1 MTHDELRDLVP
12 IYALDAL
19 DGDEELEVRSHLE
32 ACQPCRMLLESHVQ
46 AAASL
51 ALTAEPVTPPAALRS
66 RLMTAV
72 ASTPQASPLPPAVPL
87 RPRPPVTWERLSAL
101 VAVAALIVLGA
112 FSYRQ
117 TRHLHDQARKL
128 AAQNEIFQALAS
140 PLATAVPMTGT
151 GPGVNASAELYVSGD
166 KHTAG
171 LVARGLSDPGK
182 NVYQLWLIGNNNV
195 PVPVQAFRPDE
206 SGLALVQIRTNLSN
220 MQGMAVT
227 VEARAGNSTPQG
239 SFVLKS

>member
-1 MTHDELRDLVP
+1 MTHDEVRDLVP

-51 ALTAEPVTPPAALRS
+51 ALASEPVTPPAALRS

-117 TRHLHDQARKL
+117 TRHLHDQERQL
-128 AAQNEIFQALAS
+128 ATQNEIFQALAS

-151 GPGVNASAELYVSGD
+151 GSGVNASAELYVSGD

-195 PVPVQAFRPDE
+195 PVPVQAFRPDP

-227 VEARAGNSTPQG
+227 VEAKAGNSTPQG

>member
-32 ACQPCRMLLESHVQ
+32 ACQPCRVLLESHVQ
-46 AAASL
+46 AAASMAL
-51 ALTAEPVTPPAALRS
+51 AAEPVTPPAALRS

-72 ASTPQASPLPPAVPL
+72 ASPPQAPPLTPAAPL
-87 RPRPPVTWERLSAL
+87 RPRQSLTWERLSAL
-101 VAVAALIVLGA
+101 VAVAALLPLRA

-117 TRHLHDQARKL
+117 PPHLHQQERKL
-128 AAQNEIFQALAS
+128 AAQQEFFQALAS
-140 PLATAVPMTGT
+140 PLATAVPLTGT
-151 GPGVNASAELYVSGD
+151 GSGVTASAELYVSGD

-182 NVYQLWLIGNNNV
+182 NVYQLWVIGNNNV
-195 PVPVQAFRPDE
+195 PVPVQAFRPDS

-227 VEARAGNSTPQG
+227 VEAKAGNSTPQG

>member
-12 IYALDAL
+12 VYALDAL
-19 DGDEELEVRSHLE
+19 DGDEELEVRGHLE
-32 ACQPCRMLLESHVQ
+32 ACQPCRTLLESHVQ

-51 ALTAEPVTPPAALRS
+51 ALVAEPVPPPAALRS

-72 ASTPQASPLPPAVPL
+72 ASTPQAPPLTPAAPL
-87 RPRPPVTWERLSAL
+87 RPRRPLTWERLSAL
-101 VAVAALIVLGA
+101 VAVAALLALGA

-117 TRHLHDQARKL
+117 TRHLHEQERKL
-128 AAQNEIFQALAS
+128 AAQGEIFQALAS
-140 PLATAVPMTGT
+140 PLATAVPLTGR
-151 GPGVNASAELYVSGD
+151 GPAVNASAELYVSGD

-195 PVPVQAFRPDE
+195 PVPVQAFRPDS
-206 SGLALVQIRTNLSN
+206 SGLALVQITTNLSN

-227 VEARAGNSTPQG
+227 VEAKAGNPAPQG
-239 SFVLKS
+239 AFVLKS

>member
-32 ACQPCRMLLESHVQ
+32 ACQHCRMLLESHVQ

-51 ALTAEPVTPPAALRS
+51 ALAAEPVTPPAELRS

-72 ASTPQASPLPPAVPL
+72 ASTPQALPLPPAVAL
-87 RPRPPVTWERLSAL
+87 RPRPPLTWERLSAL

-117 TRHLHDQARKL
+117 TRHLHDQERKL
-128 AAQNEIFQALAS
+128 SAQNEIFQALAS

-151 GPGVNASAELYVSGD
+151 GTGVNASAELYVSGD

-195 PVPVQAFRPDE
+195 PVPVQAFRPDP

-227 VEARAGNSTPQG
+227 VEARAGNSTPHG

>member
-1 MTHDELRDLVP
+1 MNHDELRDLVP

-19 DGDEELEVRSHLE
+19 GGDEELEVRSHLE
-32 ACQPCRMLLESHVQ
+32 ACQPCRLLLDSHLQ
-46 AAASL
+46 AAAAL
-51 ALTAEPVTPPAALRS
+51 ALAAKPVTPPADLRS

-72 ASTPQASPLPPAVPL
+72 AASPQAPSLPPAVPL
-87 RPRPPVTWERLSAL
+87 RSLRSVTWQRVSAL
-101 VAVAALIVLGA
+101 VAVAALLALGA

-117 TRHLHDQARKL
+117 TRHLHEQERRL
-128 AAQNEIFQALAS
+128 AAQGAIFQALAS
-140 PLATAVPMTGT
+140 PLTTAVPLTGT
-151 GPGVNASAELYVSGD
+151 GSGVNASAELYVSGD

-182 NVYQLWLIGNNNV
+182 NVYQLWLIENNV
-195 PVPVQAFRPDE
+195 PAPVEAFRPDS

-227 VEARAGNSTPQG
+227 VEARAGNPAPQG
-239 SFVLKS
+239 PFVLKS

>member
-1 MTHDELRDLVP
+1 MTHDELRDLIP

-19 DGDEELEVRSHLE
+19 DGDEELEIRSHLE
-32 ACQPCRMLLESHVQ
+32 ACQACRMLLDSHVQ

-51 ALTAEPVTPPAALRS
+51 ALAAEPVTPPAALRT

-72 ASTPQASPLPPAVPL
+72 ASTPQAPPSTPAVPL
-87 RPRPPVTWERLSAL
+87 RLRQPVTWERLSAI
-101 VAVAALIVLGA
+101 VAVAALLALGA

-117 TRHLHDQARKL
+117 TRHLHELERKL
-128 AAQNEIFQALAS
+128 AAQGEIFQALAS
-140 PLATAVPMTGT
+140 PLATAVPLTGT
-151 GPGVNASAELYVSGD
+151 GSGVNASAELYVSGD

-195 PVPVQAFRPDE
+195 PVPVQAFRPDS
-206 SGLALVQIRTNLSN
+206 SGLALVQIRINLSN

>member
-1 MTHDELRDLVP
+1 MTHEELRDLVP

-19 DGDEELEVRSHLE
+19 EGVEELEIRNHLE
-32 ACQPCRMLLESHVQ
+32 GCEACRLLLESHVQ

-51 ALTAEPVTPPAALRS
+51 ALAADPVPPPAALRS

-72 ASTPQASPLPPAVPL
+72 ASTPQAPPSTPAVPL
-87 RPRPPVTWERLSAL
+87 RPRRPMTWERLSAI
-101 VAVAALIVLGA
+101 VAVAAVLVLGA
-112 FSYRQ
+112 FSFRQ
-117 TRHLHDQARKL
+117 ARQLHDQERKL
-128 AAQNEIFQALAS
+128 AGQGEIFQALAS
-140 PLATAVPMTGT
+140 PLATAVPLTGT
-151 GPGVNASAELYVSGD
+151 GSGVNASAELYVSGD

-182 NVYQLWLIGNNNV
+182 NIYQLWLIGNNNV
-195 PVPVQAFRPDE
+195 PVPVQAFRPDS

-227 VEARAGNSTPQG
+227 MEAKAGNPTPQG

>member
-1 MTHDELRDLVP
+1 MNHDELRDLVP

-19 DGDEELEVRSHLE
+19 GGDEELEVRSHLE
-32 ACQPCRMLLESHVQ
+32 ACEPCRLLLESHMR
-46 AAASL
+46 AAAAL
-51 ALTAEPVTPPAALRS
+51 ALAAEPVTPPPDLRS

-72 ASTPQASPLPPAVPL
+72 AASPQAPSLPPVVPL
-87 RPRPPVTWERLSAL
+87 RSLRSVTWQRVSAL
-101 VAVAALIVLGA
+101 VAVAALLAMGA

-117 TRHLHDQARKL
+117 TRHLHEQERRL
-128 AAQNEIFQALAS
+128 AAQGAIFQALAS
-140 PLATAVPMTGT
+140 PLTTAVPLTGT

-182 NVYQLWLIGNNNV
+182 NVYQLWLIENNV
-195 PVPVQAFRPDE
+195 PAPVEAFRPDS
-206 SGLALVQIRTNLSN
+206 SGIALVQIRTNLSN

-227 VEARAGNSTPQG
+227 VEARAGNPAPQG
-239 SFVLKS
+239 PFVLKS

>member
-1 MTHDELRDLVP
+1 MNHDELQDLVP

-19 DGDEELEVRSHLE
+19 GGDEELEVRSHLE
-32 ACQPCRMLLESHVQ
+32 ACEPCRLLLESHMR
-46 AAASL
+46 AAAAL
-51 ALTAEPVTPPAALRS
+51 ALAAEPVTPPPDLRS

-72 ASTPQASPLPPAVPL
+72 AASPQAPSLPPVVPL
-87 RPRPPVTWERLSAL
+87 RSLRSVTWQRVSAL
-101 VAVAALIVLGA
+101 VAVAALLAMGA

-117 TRHLHDQARKL
+117 TRHLHEQERRL
-128 AAQNEIFQALAS
+128 AAQGAIFQALAS
-140 PLATAVPMTGT
+140 PLTTAVPLTGT
-151 GPGVNASAELYVSGD
+151 GSGVNASAELYVSGD

-182 NVYQLWLIGNNNV
+182 NVYQLWLIENNV
-195 PVPVQAFRPDE
+195 PAPVEAFRPDS

-227 VEARAGNSTPQG
+227 MEARAGNSAPQG
-239 SFVLKS
+239 PFVLKS

>member
-1 MTHDELRDLVP
+1 MNHDDLRDLIP

-19 DGDEELEVRSHLE
+19 AGDEELEVRSHLE
-32 ACQPCRMLLESHVQ
+32 ACPSCQLLLESHVQ
-46 AAASL
+46 AAAGL
-51 ALTAEPVTPPAALRS
+51 ALAASPVTPPADLRS

-72 ASTPQASPLPPAVPL
+72 AASRQAPPLPPAVPL
-87 RPRPPVTWERLSAL
+87 RPRSSVTWQRVSAL
-101 VAVAALIVLGA
+101 VAVAALLALGV

-117 TRHLHDQARKL
+117 ARHLDEAERRL
-128 AAQNEIFQALAS
+128 AAQGAIFQALAN
-140 PLATAVPMTGT
+140 PLTTAVPLTGT

-182 NVYQLWLIGNNNV
+182 NVYQLWLIENNV
-195 PVPVQAFRPDE
+195 PAPVEAFRPDS

-227 VEARAGNSTPQG
+227 MEARAGNSAPQG
-239 SFVLKS
+239 PFVLKS

>member
-19 DGDEELEVRSHLE
+19 DGDEELEVRGHLE
-32 ACQPCRMLLESHVQ
+32 TCQPCRMLLESDVQ

-51 ALTAEPVTPPAALRS
+51 ALAADPVTPPAALRS

-72 ASTPQASPLPPAVPL
+72 ASTPQAPPLPPAVPL

-227 VEARAGNSTPQG
+227 VEARTGNSTPQG

>member
-1 MTHDELRDLVP
+1 MTHDEVRDLVP

-51 ALTAEPVTPPAALRS
+51 ALAAEPVTPPAALRS

-72 ASTPQASPLPPAVPL
+72 ASTPQAPPLPPALPL
-87 RPRPPVTWERLSAL
+87 RPRRSVTWERLSAL
-101 VAVAALIVLGA
+101 VAVAALIVLGG

-117 TRHLHDQARKL
+117 TRHLHDQERKL

-151 GPGVNASAELYVSGD
+151 GSGVNASAELYVSGD

-171 LVARGLSDPGK
+171 LVARGLSDPGR

-195 PVPVQAFRPDE
+195 PVPVQAFRPDP
-206 SGLALVQIRTNLSN
+206 SGLALVQVRTDLSN

-227 VEARAGNSTPQG
+227 VEAKAGNSAPQG

>member
-1 MTHDELRDLVP
+1 MNHDELRDLVP

-19 DGDEELEVRSHLE
+19 GGEEELEVRSHVE
-32 ACQPCRMLLESHVQ
+32 ACEPCRLLLESHME
-46 AAASL
+46 AAVGL
-51 ALTAEPVTPPAALRS
+51 ALAVKPVTPPAELRS
-66 RLMTAV
+66 RLMAAV
-72 ASTPQASPLPPAVPL
+72 AASPQAPSLPPAVPL
-87 RPRPPVTWERLSAL
+87 RSLRSVTWQRVSAL
-101 VAVAALIVLGA
+101 VAVAALLTLGA

-117 TRHLHDQARKL
+117 TRHLHEQERRL
-128 AAQNEIFQALAS
+128 AAQGAIFQALAS
-140 PLATAVPMTGT
+140 PLTTAVPLTGT
-151 GPGVNASAELYVSGD
+151 GSGVNASAELYVSGD

-182 NVYQLWLIGNNNV
+182 NIYQLWLIGNNNV
-195 PVPVQAFRPDE
+195 PVPVQAFRPDS

-227 VEARAGNSTPQG
+227 MEAKAGNPTPQG

>member
-1 MTHDELRDLVP
+1 MTHDELRELVP

-51 ALTAEPVTPPAALRS
+51 ALIAEPVTPPAALRA

-72 ASTPQASPLPPAVPL
+72 ASSPQAPPVPPAVPL
-87 RPRPPVTWERLSAL
+87 RPGRQVTWQRLSAL
-101 VAVAALIVLGA
+101 VAVAALLALGA

-117 TRHLHDQARKL
+117 TRHLHEQERRL
-128 AAQNEIFQALAS
+128 AVQGEIFQALAS
-140 PLATAVPMTGT
+140 PLTTAVPLTGS
-151 GPGVNASAELYVSGD
+151 GSAVNASAELYVSGD

-182 NVYQLWLIGNNNV
+182 NVYQLWLIENNV
-195 PVPVQAFRPDE
+195 PAPVQAFRPDS
-206 SGLALVQIRTNLSN
+206 SGLALLQIRTNLSN

-227 VEARAGNSTPQG
+227 LEAKAGNSTPRG
-239 SFVLKS
+239 PFVLKS